1 MKRLLFVL
9 LLIPLLGRA
18 QDLQTGVT
26 FADGDTVNAAALN
39 NSINNAT
46 ILPTFL
52 YNKGSGS
59 PASSDLFLFYQSGTS
74 SLKQA
79 TLATLFTAGLNFTP
93 HAANT
98 FWAGPSSGSAATPT
112 FRTIV
117 PHDTTV
123 ATNSTVS
130 ATLDASV
137 ARTFSRVLTANTT
150 FTVANMLDGET
161 ISVLVQQAA
170 SGGPYTAAWSGIAW
184 RGGTAPVQTATANKR
199 DIYTIIKIGGT
210 GFGSASQNY

>member
-1 MKRLLFVL
+1 MKRLAL
-9 LLIPLLGRA
+9 LLFLPLAAYA
-18 QDLQTGVT
+18 QDLSTGNNFT
-26 FADGDTVNAAALN
+26 DGDTVNAAALN

-52 YNKGSGS
+52 SNKGSGA
-59 PASSDLFLFYQSGTS
+59 PISSDLFLFYQGGTT

-79 TLATLFTAGLNFTP
+79 SLGSLFSAGLGFSTKN
-93 HAANT
+93 ANT
-98 FWAGPSSGSAATPT
+98 FYSGPASGGSATPT
-112 FRTIV
+112 FRTMV

-123 ATNSTVS
+123 ATNATVS
-130 ATLDASV
+130 ATLDASL
-137 ARTFSRVLTANTT
+137 ARTFTRTLSANTT

-210 GFGSASQNY
+210 GYGSASQNY